1 MCRAHYF
8 YPCFVSFVNHQCL
21 KGYRRPVPINRA
33 PIQVGESIR
42 EIFPDC
48 YCLGHCD
55 SLKIRSEKSVLKSC
69 GLIRGHGLI
78 LMAVE
83 AVSVKGTRWMQM
95 ENEQVITEST
105 SSLSVTGE
113 MGAFS
118 RLKLKANILEI
129 VFQIL
134 KHYAGNLQGFNAGT
148 STNKQFLIFIPTW

>member
-1 MCRAHYF
+1 
-8 YPCFVSFVNHQCL
+8 
-21 KGYRRPVPINRA
+21 
-33 PIQVGESIR
+33 
-42 EIFPDC
+42 
-48 YCLGHCD
+48 
-55 SLKIRSEKSVLKSC
+55 
-69 GLIRGHGLI
+69 
-78 LMAVE
+78 
-83 AVSVKGTRWMQM
+83 MQM

-148 STNKQFLIFIPTW
+148 STNKQFPIFIPTW